1 MKMVVL
7 NENIS
12 ITNHASEVRLPDLKN
27 NNEVTICQHGIIV
40 NFFDG
45 AVFILSSLVTGPSFM
60 SMSAL
65 VLELCHISYI
75 RNWSEI
81 RKSKIHSSEFWPLS
95 GDWGK
100 LRIQNLAWMFLTKS
114 YWMLQNFSA
123 AAFTACELLRENQQG
138 SKITTPPSRLL

>member
-1 MKMVVL
+1 MSARFCKKSAFLTKWCLYSKQWYGSRVSYFLVLFSVFVGWLVEMKMVVL

-65 VLELCHISYI
+65 VLELCHISHI
-75 RNWSEI
+75 RN
-81 RKSKIHSSEFWPLS
+81 
-95 GDWGK
+95 
-100 LRIQNLAWMFLTKS
+100 
-114 YWMLQNFSA
+114 
-123 AAFTACELLRENQQG
+123 
-138 SKITTPPSRLL
+138 